1 MATYS
6 NEKCGFSFNYPDDFV
21 VQKKFVPSKKN
32 VPECS
37 LKLVFLQRGK
47 VQHAISLRV
56 ETKTFDEEANALGLE
71 KSASGWVSSSL
82 GVIQGNVRDIH
93 GPGWNGL
100 SYDFGTRCY
109 GGPEGGYQGMG
120 EGYVAFANA
129 GSRTLIIDGGRC
141 EGSDFDVFQWVTESL
156 KFFP

>member
-1 MATYS
+1 MKRLLSSLVVFLLLAISAFSQTRSRPMATYS

-71 KSASGWVSSSL
+71 KSASGWVSS
-82 GVIQGNVRDIH
+82 
-93 GPGWNGL
+93 
-100 SYDFGTRCY
+100 
-109 GGPEGGYQGMG
+109 
-120 EGYVAFANA
+120 
-129 GSRTLIIDGGRC
+129 
-141 EGSDFDVFQWVTESL
+141 
-156 KFFP
+156 